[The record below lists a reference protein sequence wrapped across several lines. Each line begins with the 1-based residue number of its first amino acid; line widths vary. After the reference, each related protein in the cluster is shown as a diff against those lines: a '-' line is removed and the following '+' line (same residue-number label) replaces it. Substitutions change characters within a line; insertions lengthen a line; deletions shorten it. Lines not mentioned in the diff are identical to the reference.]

1 MAIPNP
7 DANRGNG
14 VGLNGQTITNAAG
27 PFIQGWAKGA
37 LRMNRGEG
45 IWYAQ
50 GKMYVM
56 DTSGGPVSRGAI
68 WELDL
73 ARQTLKCIY
82 SSPSQLIG
90 NMGDNLTV
98 SPRDGLLICEDSS
111 SPITDTFGF
120 GQRLMGLT
128 GAGDAYIFA
137 KNNVN
142 LTTAQLTAAGK
153 STALAGDGRG
163 NEFAGACFDP
173 TGRYLF
179 VNIQTPGI
187 TFAISGPWA
196 KGPL

>member
-1 MAIPNP
+1 L
-7 DANRGNG
+7 DHSF
-14 VGLNGQTITNAAG
+14 T
-27 PFIQGWAKGA
+27 FIN
-37 LRMNRGEG
+37 LFN
-45 IWYAQ
+45 
-50 GKMYVM
+50 
-56 DTSGGPVSRGAI
+56 RGAI

-82 SSPSQLIG
+82 SSPSQLVG

-98 SPRDGLLICEDSS
+98 SPRNAILICEDSS
-111 SPITDTFGF
+111 SAITDHFGY

-137 KNNVN
+137 KNNIN
-142 LTTAQLTAAGK
+142 LTAEQLQGAGK
-153 STALAGDGRG
+153 LTSLAGDRRG

-179 VNIQTPGI
+179 VNIQTPGV